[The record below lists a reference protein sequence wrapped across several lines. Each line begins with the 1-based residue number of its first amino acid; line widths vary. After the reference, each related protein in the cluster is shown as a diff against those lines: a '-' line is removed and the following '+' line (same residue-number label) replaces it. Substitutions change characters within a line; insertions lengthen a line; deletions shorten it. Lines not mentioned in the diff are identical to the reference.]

1 MDYKNA
7 KTEDLIAVFNL
18 FEKKG
23 TGSKSNSIAKDMFA
37 AIREELK
44 IRRSRYDET
53 IKKGDVKATPLME
66 RCCSWQDNSAFL
78 FCPTRLV

>member
-1 MDYKNA
+1 MDRLYKNA

-23 TGSKSNSIAKDMFA
+23 TGSKSNTVAKDMFA

-44 IRRSRYDET
+44 IRGFAKLGVTDE
-53 IKKGDVKATPLME
+53 
-66 RCCSWQDNSAFL
+66 S
-78 FCPTRLV
+78 